1 MNMIDFQNVSYIH
14 QKGRGVTNLSFSIDS
29 GEFVFLI
36 GPTGSGKTT
45 LMRLIYFDLF
55 CDSGKINVGDFNSEK
70 MRISYVPILRR
81 DIGMVFQDYHLLND
95 RNVFHNV
102 ALPLHVIG
110 CNASEIA
117 YRVEDALDMV
127 GFEGKRTHYPYEL
140 SGGEKQ
146 RVTLARAIV
155 KEPSLILADEPT
167 GNLDPVAAFELVQ
180 LLETIN
186 NNGTTILM
194 ASHNYNLIKGRG
206 RRIIE
211 LKDGLLRGS

>member
-1 MNMIDFQNVSYIH
+1 MIEFQNVSYTH
-14 QKGRGVTNLSFSIDS
+14 SKGKGVTNLTFSIDD

-45 LMRLIYFDLF
+45 LMRLIYFDLW
-55 CDSGKINVGDFNSEK
+55 CDTGKIIVGTHISELMK
-70 MRISYVPILRR
+70 KKHVPQIRR
-81 DIGMVFQDYHLLND
+81 NIGMVFQDYHLLND

-102 ALPLHVIG
+102 ALPLHVMG
-110 CNASEIA
+110 YSANEIP
-117 YRVEDALDMV
+117 YRVDEALELV
-127 GFEGKRTHYPYEL
+127 GFEGKRNHYPNEL

-155 KEPSLILADEPT
+155 KEPDLILADEPT

-180 LLETIN
+180 LLDTIN
-186 NNGTTILM
+186 SNGTTILM

-206 RRIIE
+206 RRILE
-211 LKDGLLRGS
+211 LKDGAIRGS

>member
-1 MNMIDFQNVSYIH
+1 MIDFQNVSYTH
-14 QKGRGVTNLSFSIDS
+14 QKGRGVTNLSFSIDN

-55 CDSGKINVGDFNSEK
+55 CDSGKINVGDFNSDK
-70 MRISYVPILRR
+70 MRKNHVPLLRR

-117 YRVEDALDMV
+117 FRVEDALDMV

>member
-1 MNMIDFQNVSYIH
+1 MNMIDFQNVSYTH
-14 QKGRGVTNLSFSIDS
+14 QKGRGVTNLSFTIDN

-110 CNASEIA
+110 CDASEIA

>member
-1 MNMIDFQNVSYIH
+1 MIEFQNVSYTH
-14 QKGRGVTNLSFSIDS
+14 NKGKGVTNLTFSIDD

-45 LMRLIYFDLF
+45 LMRLIYFDLW
-55 CDSGKINVGDFNSEK
+55 CDTGKIIVGTHISELMK
-70 MRISYVPILRR
+70 KKHVPQIRR
-81 DIGMVFQDYHLLND
+81 NIGMVFQDYHLLND

-102 ALPLHVIG
+102 ALPLHVMG
-110 CNASEIA
+110 YSANEIP
-117 YRVEDALDMV
+117 YRVDEALELV
-127 GFEGKRTHYPYEL
+127 GFEGKRDHYPNEL

-155 KEPSLILADEPT
+155 KEPDLILADEPT

-180 LLETIN
+180 LLDTIN
-186 NNGTTILM
+186 SNGTTILM

-206 RRIIE
+206 RRILE
-211 LKDGLLRGS
+211 LKDGAIRGS

>member
-1 MNMIDFQNVSYIH
+1 MIDFQNVSYTH
-14 QKGRGVTNLSFSIDS
+14 QKGRGVTNLSFSIDN

-55 CDSGKINVGDFNSEK
+55 CDSGKINVGDFNSDK
-70 MRISYVPILRR
+70 MRKSHVSLLRR

-110 CNASEIA
+110 CDASEIA

-146 RVTLARAIV
+146 RVALARAIV

>member
-1 MNMIDFQNVSYIH
+1 MIDFQNVSYTH
-14 QKGRGVTNLSFSIDS
+14 QKGRGVTNLSFSIDN

-55 CDSGKINVGDFNSEK
+55 CDSGKINVGDFNSDK
-70 MRISYVPILRR
+70 MRKSQVPLLRR

-110 CNASEIA
+110 CDASEIA

-127 GFEGKRTHYPYEL
+127 GFEDKRTHYPYEL

-155 KEPSLILADEPT
+155 KEPALILADEPT

-211 LKDGLLRGS
+211 LKDGLLRSS

>member
-1 MNMIDFQNVSYIH
+1 MIDFQNVSYTH
-14 QKGRGVTNLSFSIDS
+14 LKGRGVTNLSFSIDD

-45 LMRLIYFDLF
+45 LMRLIYFDLL
-55 CDSGKINVGDFNSEK
+55 CDAGKVNVGNFNSD
-70 MRISYVPILRR
+70 RIKKNQIPLARR

-110 CNASEIA
+110 CDASEIS
-117 YRVEDALDMV
+117 YRVEDALELV
-127 GFEGKRTHYPYEL
+127 GFEGKRSHYPHEL

-155 KEPSLILADEPT
+155 KEPKLILADEPT

-186 NNGTTILM
+186 NEGTTILM

-211 LKDGLLRGS
+211 LKDGLMRGS

>member
-1 MNMIDFQNVSYIH
+1 MIEFQNVSYTH
-14 QKGRGVTNLSFSIDS
+14 SKGKGVTNLTFSIDD

-45 LMRLIYFDLF
+45 LMRLIYFDLW
-55 CDSGKINVGDFNSEK
+55 CDTGKLIVGTHISELMK
-70 MRISYVPILRR
+70 KKHVPQIRR
-81 DIGMVFQDYHLLND
+81 NIGMVFQDYHLLND

-102 ALPLHVIG
+102 ALPLHVMG
-110 CNASEIA
+110 YSANEIP
-117 YRVEDALDMV
+117 YRVDEALELV
-127 GFEGKRTHYPYEL
+127 GFEGKRDHYPNEL

-155 KEPSLILADEPT
+155 KEPDLILADEPT

-180 LLETIN
+180 LLDTIN
-186 NNGTTILM
+186 SNGTTILM

-206 RRIIE
+206 RRILE
-211 LKDGLLRGS
+211 LKDGAIRGS

>member
-1 MNMIDFQNVSYIH
+1 
-14 QKGRGVTNLSFSIDS
+14 
-29 GEFVFLI
+29 
-36 GPTGSGKTT
+36 
-45 LMRLIYFDLF
+45 
-55 CDSGKINVGDFNSEK
+55 
-70 MRISYVPILRR
+70 
-81 DIGMVFQDYHLLND
+81 MVFQDYHLLND

-110 CNASEIA
+110 CDASEIS

-127 GFEGKRTHYPYEL
+127 GFEGKRTHYPHEL

-211 LKDGLLRGS
+211 LKEIYKNNGLSDDETFELQQHLLSNIDKLEEPEKKLLRELSQKAN

>member
-1 MNMIDFQNVSYIH
+1 MIDFQNVSYTH
-14 QKGRGVTNLSFSIDS
+14 QKGRGVTNLSFSIDN

-55 CDSGKINVGDFNSEK
+55 CDSGKINVGDFKSDK
-70 MRISYVPILRR
+70 MSKNRVPLLRR

-110 CNASEIA
+110 CDASEIA

-127 GFEGKRTHYPYEL
+127 GFEDKRTHYPYEL

>member
-1 MNMIDFQNVSYIH
+1 MIEFQNVSYTH
-14 QKGRGVTNLSFSIDS
+14 SKGKGVTNLTFSIDD

-45 LMRLIYFDLF
+45 LMRLIYFDLW
-55 CDSGKINVGDFNSEK
+55 CDTGKIIVGTHISELMK
-70 MRISYVPILRR
+70 KKHVPQIRSN
-81 DIGMVFQDYHLLND
+81 IGIVFQDYHLLND

-102 ALPLHVIG
+102 ALPLHVMG
-110 CNASEIA
+110 YSANEIP
-117 YRVEDALDMV
+117 YRVDEALELV
-127 GFEGKRTHYPYEL
+127 GFEGKRDHYPNEL

-155 KEPSLILADEPT
+155 KEPDLILADEPT

-180 LLETIN
+180 LLDTIN
-186 NNGTTILM
+186 GNGTTILM

-206 RRIIE
+206 RRILE
-211 LKDGLLRGS
+211 LKDGAIRGS

>member
-1 MNMIDFQNVSYIH
+1 MIEFQNVSYTH
-14 QKGRGVTNLSFSIDS
+14 SKGKGVTNLTFSIDD

-45 LMRLIYFDLF
+45 LMRLIYFDLW
-55 CDSGKINVGDFNSEK
+55 CNTGKIVVGTHNSALMK
-70 MRISYVPILRR
+70 KKHVPQIRR
-81 DIGMVFQDYHLLND
+81 NIGMVFQDYHLLND

-102 ALPLHVIG
+102 ALPLHVMG
-110 CNASEIA
+110 YSANEIP
-117 YRVEDALDMV
+117 YRVDEALELV
-127 GFEGKRTHYPYEL
+127 GFEGKRDHYPNEL

-155 KEPSLILADEPT
+155 KEPDLILADEPT

-180 LLETIN
+180 LLDTIN
-186 NNGTTILM
+186 SNGTTILM

-206 RRIIE
+206 RRILE
-211 LKDGLLRGS
+211 LKDGAIRGS

>member
-1 MNMIDFQNVSYIH
+1 MNMIDFQNVSYTH
-14 QKGRGVTNLSFSIDS
+14 QKGRGVTNLSFSIDN

-55 CDSGKINVGDFNSEK
+55 CDSGKINVGDFNSDK
-70 MRISYVPILRR
+70 MRKSHVSLLRR

-110 CNASEIA
+110 CDASEIA

-127 GFEGKRTHYPYEL
+127 GFEDKRTHYPYEL

>member
-1 MNMIDFQNVSYIH
+1 MIEFQNVSFTH
-14 QKGRGVTNLSFSIDS
+14 SKGKGVTNLTFSIDD

-45 LMRLIYFDLF
+45 LMRLIYFDLW
-55 CDSGKINVGDFNSEK
+55 CDTGKVIVGTHISELMK
-70 MRISYVPILRR
+70 KKHVPQIRR
-81 DIGMVFQDYHLLND
+81 NIGMVFQDYHLLND

-102 ALPLHVIG
+102 ALPLHVMG
-110 CNASEIA
+110 YSANEIP
-117 YRVEDALDMV
+117 YRVDEALELV
-127 GFEGKRTHYPYEL
+127 GFEGKRDHYPNEL

-155 KEPSLILADEPT
+155 KEPDLILADEPT

-180 LLETIN
+180 LLDTIN
-186 NNGTTILM
+186 SNGTTILM

-206 RRIIE
+206 RRILE
-211 LKDGLLRGS
+211 LKDGAMRGG

>member
-1 MNMIDFQNVSYIH
+1 MIEFQNVSYTH
-14 QKGRGVTNLSFSIDS
+14 TKGKGVTNLTFSIDD

-45 LMRLIYFDLF
+45 LMRLIYFDLW
-55 CDSGKINVGDFNSEK
+55 CDTGKIIVGTHISELMK
-70 MRISYVPILRR
+70 KKHVPQIRR
-81 DIGMVFQDYHLLND
+81 NIGMVFQDYHLLND

-102 ALPLHVIG
+102 ALPLHVMG
-110 CNASEIA
+110 YSANEIP
-117 YRVEDALDMV
+117 YRVDEALELV
-127 GFEGKRTHYPYEL
+127 GFEGKRDHYPNEL

-155 KEPSLILADEPT
+155 KEPDLILADEPT

-180 LLETIN
+180 LLDTIN
-186 NNGTTILM
+186 SNGTTILM

-206 RRIIE
+206 RRILE
-211 LKDGLLRGS
+211 LKDGAIRGS

>member
-1 MNMIDFQNVSYIH
+1 MIDFQNVSYTH
-14 QKGRGVTNLSFSIDS
+14 QKGRGDTNLSFSIDN

-55 CDSGKINVGDFNSEK
+55 CDSGKINVGDFNSDK
-70 MRISYVPILRR
+70 MRKSHVPLLRR

-110 CNASEIA
+110 CDASEIA

>member
-1 MNMIDFQNVSYIH
+1 MIEFQNVSYTH
-14 QKGRGVTNLSFSIDS
+14 SKGKGVTNLTFSIDD

-45 LMRLIYFDLF
+45 LMRLIYFDLW
-55 CDSGKINVGDFNSEK
+55 CDTGKIIVGTHISELMK
-70 MRISYVPILRR
+70 KKHVPQIRR
-81 DIGMVFQDYHLLND
+81 NIGMVFQDYHLLND

-102 ALPLHVIG
+102 ALPLHVMG
-110 CNASEIA
+110 YSANEIP
-117 YRVEDALDMV
+117 YRVDEALELV
-127 GFEGKRTHYPYEL
+127 GFEGKRDHYPNEL

-155 KEPSLILADEPT
+155 KEPDLILADQPT

-180 LLETIN
+180 LLDTIN
-186 NNGTTILM
+186 SNGTTILM

-206 RRIIE
+206 RRILE
-211 LKDGLLRGS
+211 LKDGAIRGS

>member
-1 MNMIDFQNVSYIH
+1 MIEFQNVSYTH
-14 QKGRGVTNLSFSIDS
+14 SKGKGVTNLTFSIDD

-45 LMRLIYFDLF
+45 LMRLIYFDLW
-55 CDSGKINVGDFNSEK
+55 CDTGKIIVGTHISELMK
-70 MRISYVPILRR
+70 KNHVPQIRR
-81 DIGMVFQDYHLLND
+81 NIGMVFQDYHLLND

-102 ALPLHVIG
+102 ALPLHVMG
-110 CNASEIA
+110 YSANEIP
-117 YRVEDALDMV
+117 YRVDEALELV
-127 GFEGKRTHYPYEL
+127 GFEGKRDHYPNEL

-155 KEPSLILADEPT
+155 KEPDLILADEPT

-180 LLETIN
+180 LLDTIN
-186 NNGTTILM
+186 SNGTTILM

-206 RRIIE
+206 RRILE
-211 LKDGLLRGS
+211 LKDGAIRGS

>member
-1 MNMIDFQNVSYIH
+1 MIDFQNVSYTH
-14 QKGRGVTNLSFSIDS
+14 QKGRGVTNLSFSIDN

-55 CDSGKINVGDFNSEK
+55 CDSGKINVGDFNSNK
-70 MRISYVPILRR
+70 MRKSHVSFLRR

-110 CNASEIA
+110 CDASEIA